1 MLLAAIGFC
10 LPIFQFKFIGTHSVT
25 GFDLVGDGDTAIKIF
40 TLLVFIGAVCGV
52 VAAFL
57 PIPQAKL
64 IKIIALAV
72 SIISF
77 IIVVIIMCNSDSAGF
92 IKWIGAGKKVNEAIF
107 KSLFVG
113 AWMIFGGWIISIV
126 GLVMNK

>member
-10 LPIFQFKFIGTHSVT
+10 LPIFQFKAFGTHSIT
-25 GFDLVGDGDTAIKIF
+25 GFNLVGDGDTAVKIF
-40 TLLVFIGAVCGV
+40 TLLIFIGAVCGV

-64 IKIIALAV
+64 LKVIALAV

-77 IIVVIIMCNSDSAGF
+77 IVVMIILANSDAAGF
-92 IKWIGAGKKVNEAIF
+92 VKWIGAGKKVSEMIF

-113 AWMIFGGWIISIV
+113 AYMIFGGWIIAIV